1 MPLVECVPNFSEG
14 RREEVVQQIVE
25 AIKKAGKI
33 SLLDSRMDPD
43 HNRAVVTF
51 IGEPNE
57 CLKAAFAG
65 CKKAV
70 ELIDMNEHEGEH
82 NRFGATDVIPFIP
95 VSDVSLEEC
104 VTLAKKLGKKIAK
117 ELNIPIY
124 LYGAAAEKPEREV
137 LQKFRTK
144 TFQYEQLK
152 EEIADNDDY
161 IPDHGE
167 RATHPTAGAT
177 IIGARNF
184 LVAYNVYLDTDDMDI
199 AKNIA
204 RNIRHS
210 GGGLRYIQAGAME
223 ITERKCV
230 QVSMN
235 ITDYK
240 GTPIH
245 RVFDMIKR
253 EAERYGVAVTESEIY
268 GMVPMDALLDAA
280 ENYLQLNKFDRD
292 QIIEKK
298 VDSESE

>member
-1 MPLVECVPNFSEG
+1 
-14 RREEVVQQIVE
+14 
-25 AIKKAGKI
+25 
-33 SLLDSRMDPD
+33 
-43 HNRAVVTF
+43 
-51 IGEPNE
+51 
-57 CLKAAFAG
+57 
-65 CKKAV
+65 
-70 ELIDMNEHEGEH
+70 
-82 NRFGATDVIPFIP
+82 
-95 VSDVSLEEC
+95 
-104 VTLAKKLGKKIAK
+104 
-117 ELNIPIY
+117 
-124 LYGAAAEKPEREV
+124 
-137 LQKFRTK
+137 
-144 TFQYEQLK
+144 
-152 EEIADNDDY
+152 
-161 IPDHGE
+161 
-167 RATHPTAGAT
+167 
-177 IIGARNF
+177 F

>member
-14 RREEVVQQIVE
+14 KREEVVQQIVD

-33 SLLDSRMDPD
+33 TLLDSRMDPD

-65 CKKAV
+65 CKKAT
-70 ELIDMNEHEGEH
+70 ELIDMNEHVGEH

-104 VTLAKKLGKKIAK
+104 VVLAKKLGEKLAK
-117 ELNIPIY
+117 ELKIPVY

-152 EEIADNDDY
+152 EEIAKDDQY
-161 IPDHGE
+161 IPDFGDRE
-167 RATHPTAGAT
+167 THPTAGAT

-184 LVAYNVYLDTDDMDI
+184 LVAYNVYLNTDDMSI
-199 AKNIA
+199 AKTIA
-204 RNIRHS
+204 KNIRHS

-240 GTPIH
+240 GTPLH

-253 EAERYGVAVTESEIY
+253 EAERFGVAVTESEIY

-280 ENYLQLNKFDRD
+280 ESYLQLNKFDRD

-298 VDSESE
+298 LDSEE

>member
-1 MPLVECVPNFSEG
+1 VPNFSEG
-14 RREEVVQQIVE
+14 KREEVVQQIVD

-33 SLLDSRMDPD
+33 TLLDSRMDPD

-65 CKKAV
+65 CKKAT
-70 ELIDMNEHEGEH
+70 ELIDMNEHKGEH

-104 VTLAKKLGKKIAK
+104 VDLAQKLGEKLAK
-117 ELNIPIY
+117 ELKIPVY
-124 LYGAAAEKPEREV
+124 LYGAAASKPEREV

-152 EEIADNDDY
+152 EEIATDDQY
-161 IPDHGE
+161 IPDFGDRE
-167 RATHPTAGAT
+167 THPTAGAT

-184 LVAYNVYLDTDDMDI
+184 LVAYNVYLNTDDMSI
-199 AKNIA
+199 AKTIA
-204 RNIRHS
+204 KNIRHS

-240 GTPIH
+240 GTPLH
-245 RVFDMIKR
+245 RVFDMVKR
-253 EAERYGVAVTESEIY
+253 EAERFGVAVTESEIY
-268 GMVPMDALLDAA
+268 GMVPMDALIDAA
-280 ENYLQLNKFDRD
+280 ESYLQLNKFDRD

-298 VDSESE
+298 LDSEE